1 MKPIDK
7 NTINEFEN
15 LTSSDSHVRSIRNA
29 TFRNNLIEVAMDWD
43 HYRKIDHSFS
53 DVINGEMPITNQKS
67 SGRCWGFAGLNL
79 FRIYLGRKIF
89 YKRFPIFTKLFHVL
103 GQT

>member
-15 LTSSDSHVRSIRNA
+15 LTRSDSHVRSIRNA

-53 DVINGEMPITNQKS
+53 DVINGEMPRS
-67 SGRCWGFAGLNL
+67 SRGFSTEGSASWGTPWPPFWWGLIGWNAMGKMKQVISEGRSG
-79 FRIYLGRKIF
+79 
-89 YKRFPIFTKLFHVL
+89 P
-103 GQT
+103 

>member
-7 NTINEFEN
+7 STINEFEN

-53 DVINGEMPITNQKS
+53 NVINGEMPITNQKLS
-67 SGRCWGFAGLNL
+67 L
-79 FRIYLGRKIF
+79 IHI
-89 YKRFPIFTKLFHVL
+89 
-103 GQT
+103 